1 MNSIES
7 EEALMQSSLP
17 RLWTWPFIFLILG
30 NLFTFMSFQM
40 LLPNLPPYIESIGGS
55 SLQIGLITTMFA
67 FAAILIR
74 PFIGHLLMTR
84 ARKKLVIIGSISLL
98 IMTTLYPIT
107 QIVVVLLI
115 IRFIHGLAWGWSTTV
130 NGTAAVD
137 LIPRRRVGEGMGYFG
152 LSVTVGMIMAP
163 SLGIYLYQ
171 NFTFQLL
178 VWIAA
183 ALGAVALILLSVT
196 SFVTPESVYQNQ
208 KQPPPFSF
216 VGSLVESRS
225 RYPALVTFL
234 NTFGYGA
241 VVTYL
246 VIFGNEQ
253 GLSGTFLFYF
263 FNAVL
268 ATISRPITGKYFD
281 RKGPWKL
288 IMVCSVL
295 SFIAMWILS
304 LASTNVHLIIAGAIF
319 GIGFGSMMPALQ
331 AWVISKTTTERS
343 GIANGMYYSCI
354 DLGIG
359 SSAIILGFIYQFVDT
374 ATLFKLSS
382 FLFILVLILTYM
394 DYRKQTDP
402 WEPIH

>member
-1 MNSIES
+1 
-7 EEALMQSSLP
+7 MQQSQ
-17 RLWTWPFIFLILG
+17 RLWTWPFIFLLAA

-55 SLQIGLITTMFA
+55 SLQVGLITTTFA
-67 FAAILIR
+67 FAAIIIR

-84 ARKKLVIIGSISLL
+84 PRKILVLTGAVSLL
-98 IMTTLYPIT
+98 IMTALYPVT

-115 IRFIHGLAWGWSTTV
+115 IRFIHGIAWGWSTTV

-137 LIPRRRVGEGMGYFG
+137 LVPRRRVGEGMGYFG

-171 NFTFQLL
+171 NYSFDLL
-178 VWIAA
+178 VWIAT
-183 ALGAVALILLSVT
+183 ALGAVAIVLFSLT
-196 SFVTPESVYQNQ
+196 HFVTPESVYKNQ
-208 KQPPPFSF
+208 ESPPKFSF
-216 VGSLVESRS
+216 FGSLIEQKS

-234 NTFGYGA
+234 NTFGYGS

-253 GLSGTFLFYF
+253 GLTGTFLFYF
-263 FNAVL
+263 FNAVM
-268 ATISRPITGKYFD
+268 ATISRPITGRYFD
-281 RKGPWKL
+281 KHGPWVL
-288 IMVCSVL
+288 IMFCSVL
-295 SFIAMWILS
+295 SFIAMWMLS
-304 LASTNVHLIIAGAIF
+304 LADSNADLIIAGAMF

-343 GIANGMYYSCI
+343 GIANGMYYSSI

-359 SSAIILGFIYQFVDT
+359 SSALVLGFIYNFVSTT
-374 ATLFKLSS
+374 ATLFQFSS
-382 FLFILVLILTYM
+382 LLFIAVLFLTYL
-394 DYRKQTDP
+394 DYRKQQEP
-402 WEPIH
+402 WTSPS